1 MVKLELNLVLL
12 ELVLVCV
19 GLVGVSLLCLRAH
32 LKTPLEGKNG
42 RRSKEEPA
50 KRGRMWVDL
59 IPVLSLILNDATV
72 FSEGFLP
79 LTPAQWSSVLTA
91 HCTGVCVSVFVCKW
105 TKYNEV

>member
-50 KRGRMWVDL
+50 KRGRM
-59 IPVLSLILNDATV
+59 
-72 FSEGFLP
+72 
-79 LTPAQWSSVLTA
+79 
-91 HCTGVCVSVFVCKW
+91 
-105 TKYNEV
+105 